1 MYRKCATEVSVLHQ
15 KQVADSLLKL
25 METTSWE
32 DVTVTQLCREAGVT
46 RRVFYHLFS
55 NKTGALHALIDQR
68 IMAIESYRR
77 DEPDDMLRFFL
88 YWREQRPLVDAL
100 EKSGMTGLL
109 LERMIG
115 NVLSED
121 RDVLYWLGRNGWE
134 NNSKEVVIFI
144 LSGLMGLIYSW
155 HFEGYRK
162 TPEELAG
169 IVEKMFSQK

>member
-32 DVTVTQLCREAGVT
+32 NVTVTQLCREAGVT

-88 YWREQRPLVDAL
+88 YWREQRPLLDAL

-121 RDVLYWLGRNGWE
+121 RDVLYWLRRNGWE